1 MANTEDYL
9 DSLLNSI
16 NNTNM
21 SGKKSKSYS
30 GSDPYDNASEAFRKF
45 EREQEYKREQR
56 KKREEEQRFLQ
67 EFEGELEQEDVDDFL
82 RQFELELAEE
92 EENEANESV
101 NTQSS
106 VDENAGNI
114 ADMVSNAVENS
125 TAGSSATSEQTVSG
139 DTQAAASA
147 DNAEFFENLE
157 EIVSDAS
164 ANDTD
169 QGTPQGTSK
178 QGEMSGVSDEGAA
191 QEAQSSEPEYVE
203 EEPIGELDSA
213 NADLLELLN
222 GVEGDADLSE
232 IGDLLNAD
240 SNDITLQETGA
251 AYDEGVKA
259 ASSGSAA
266 TGTKEKADD
275 EKKKPKKKKGFF
287 AKLAATLFG
296 EEEESTDV
304 EHVEVPESR
313 DLENISDENLQ
324 ILKELE
330 AAEQAGAAK
339 EDKKQAK
346 KDKKKAK
353 KEKKEKEPK
362 EKKPRKKREK
372 KVKEPKPEE
381 PDNTPPLPKKPVI
394 LIFLMAFSILALV
407 LLMMKLS
414 GKNSYIDTAKQAM
427 DNGEYVEA
435 YEQLSGLN
443 LKGNDQ
449 KLYEEVSTMAAV
461 QEQYQAYLTLMG
473 ADKYDL
479 ALDALVRGIGRY
491 DKGLD
496 NAKKYGREGEM
507 NHLKDQLEEALDQQ
521 FGMST
526 DDARKLYKIKDR
538 EEYSKEIQKIIQKM
552 NLGQEEK

>member
-1 MANTEDYL
+1 MSTVTIV
-9 DSLLNSI
+9 LLVI
-16 NNTNM
+16 LVILIAALIGLYFF
-21 SGKKSKSYS
+21 GKK
-30 GSDPYDNASEAFRKF
+30 A
-45 EREQEYKREQR
+45 Q
-56 KKREEEQRFLQ
+56 KKQEEQQ
-67 EFEGELEQEDVDDFL
+67 AQI
-82 RQFELELAEE
+82 
-92 EENEANESV
+92 EA
-101 NTQSS
+101 TK
-106 VDENAGNI
+106 
-114 ADMVSNAVENS
+114 
-125 TAGSSATSEQTVSG
+125 QTVSMLVIDKKRMPLKESG
-139 DTQAAASA
+139 LPQMVIEQKPKLMRRSKLPIVKAKIGPKIAIMIA
-147 DNAEFFENLE
+147 DEKVFDLIPLKKEIKAEVSGLY
-157 EIVSDAS
+157 IV
-164 ANDTD
+164 
-169 QGTPQGTSK
+169 
-178 QGEMSGVSDEGAA
+178 
-191 QEAQSSEPEYVE
+191 
-203 EEPIGELDSA
+203 
-213 NADLLELLN
+213 
-222 GVEGDADLSE
+222 
-232 IGDLLNAD
+232 
-240 SNDITLQETGA
+240 
-251 AYDEGVKA
+251 GVKGIR
-259 ASSGSAA
+259 GSLQTPA
-266 TGTKEKADD
+266 
-275 EKKKPKKKKGFF
+275 PKKKGFF

-296 EEEESTDV
+296 EEEEPTDV
-304 EHVEVPESR
+304 EHVEVPESQ

-372 KVKEPKPEE
+372 KV
-381 PDNTPPLPKKPVI
+381 PKKPVI

>member
-1 MANTEDYL
+1 M
-9 DSLLNSI
+9 
-16 NNTNM
+16 
-21 SGKKSKSYS
+21 
-30 GSDPYDNASEAFRKF
+30 
-45 EREQEYKREQR
+45 
-56 KKREEEQRFLQ
+56 
-67 EFEGELEQEDVDDFL
+67 
-82 RQFELELAEE
+82 
-92 EENEANESV
+92 
-101 NTQSS
+101 
-106 VDENAGNI
+106 
-114 ADMVSNAVENS
+114 
-125 TAGSSATSEQTVSG
+125 
-139 DTQAAASA
+139 
-147 DNAEFFENLE
+147 
-157 EIVSDAS
+157 
-164 ANDTD
+164 
-169 QGTPQGTSK
+169 
-178 QGEMSGVSDEGAA
+178 
-191 QEAQSSEPEYVE
+191 
-203 EEPIGELDSA
+203 
-213 NADLLELLN
+213 
-222 GVEGDADLSE
+222 
-232 IGDLLNAD
+232 
-240 SNDITLQETGA
+240 
-251 AYDEGVKA
+251 
-259 ASSGSAA
+259 
-266 TGTKEKADD
+266 
-275 EKKKPKKKKGFF
+275 
-287 AKLAATLFG
+287 FG
-296 EEEESTDV
+296 EEESTDV
-304 EHVEVPESR
+304 EHVEVPESQ

-330 AAEQAGAAK
+330 AAEQRQELQK
-339 EDKKQAK
+339 RIRNRRKRTRR
-346 KDKKKAK
+346 
-353 KEKKEKEPK
+353 
-362 EKKPRKKREK
+362 KPRKRRKKKSQRKRNQERSGKK
-372 KVKEPKPEE
+372 KVKGAK
-381 PDNTPPLPKKPVI
+381 NRKSRTIRLHFRKKPVI

-449 KLYEEVSTMAAV
+449 KLYKEVSTMAAV

>member
-191 QEAQSSEPEYVE
+191 QEAQSSEPEYAE

-296 EEEESTDV
+296 EEEEPTDV
-304 EHVEVPESR
+304 EHVEVPESQ

-353 KEKKEKEPK
+353 KEKKE
-362 EKKPRKKREK
+362 
-372 KVKEPKPEE
+372 KEPKPEE

>member
-191 QEAQSSEPEYVE
+191 QEAQSSEPEYAE

-259 ASSGSAA
+259 ASSDSAA

-296 EEEESTDV
+296 EEEEESTDV
-304 EHVEVPESR
+304 EHVEVPESQ

-353 KEKKEKEPK
+353 KEKKE
-362 EKKPRKKREK
+362 
-372 KVKEPKPEE
+372 KEPKPEE

-449 KLYEEVSTMAAV
+449 KLYKEVSTMAAV

>member
-1 MANTEDYL
+1 
-9 DSLLNSI
+9 
-16 NNTNM
+16 
-21 SGKKSKSYS
+21 
-30 GSDPYDNASEAFRKF
+30 
-45 EREQEYKREQR
+45 
-56 KKREEEQRFLQ
+56 
-67 EFEGELEQEDVDDFL
+67 
-82 RQFELELAEE
+82 
-92 EENEANESV
+92 
-101 NTQSS
+101 
-106 VDENAGNI
+106 
-114 ADMVSNAVENS
+114 MVSNAVENS

-191 QEAQSSEPEYVE
+191 QEAQSSEPEYAE

-259 ASSGSAA
+259 ASSDSAA

-296 EEEESTDV
+296 EEEEESTDV
-304 EHVEVPESR
+304 EHVEVPESQ

-449 KLYEEVSTMAAV
+449 KLYKEVSTMAAV

>member
-1 MANTEDYL
+1 M
-9 DSLLNSI
+9 
-16 NNTNM
+16 
-21 SGKKSKSYS
+21 
-30 GSDPYDNASEAFRKF
+30 PC
-45 EREQEYKREQR
+45 
-56 KKREEEQRFLQ
+56 
-67 EFEGELEQEDVDDFL
+67 
-82 RQFELELAEE
+82 
-92 EENEANESV
+92 
-101 NTQSS
+101 
-106 VDENAGNI
+106 
-114 ADMVSNAVENS
+114 SNVRLMR
-125 TAGSSATSEQTVSG
+125 V
-139 DTQAAASA
+139 
-147 DNAEFFENLE
+147 
-157 EIVSDAS
+157 
-164 ANDTD
+164 
-169 QGTPQGTSK
+169 
-178 QGEMSGVSDEGAA
+178 SGVSDEGAA
-191 QEAQSSEPEYVE
+191 QEAQSSEPEYAE

-259 ASSGSAA
+259 ASSDSAA

-275 EKKKPKKKKGFF
+275 EKKKSKKKKGFF

-304 EHVEVPESR
+304 EHVEVPESQ

-427 DNGEYVEA
+427 DNGDYVEA
-435 YEQLSGLN
+435 YEQLSGLD

-449 KLYEEVSTMAAV
+449 KLYKEVSTMAAV

>member
-101 NTQSS
+101 NTQSY

-191 QEAQSSEPEYVE
+191 QEAQSSEPEYAE

-296 EEEESTDV
+296 EEESTDV
-304 EHVEVPESR
+304 EHVEVPESQ

-362 EKKPRKKREK
+362 EK

-449 KLYEEVSTMAAV
+449 KLYKEVSTMAAV

>member
-191 QEAQSSEPEYVE
+191 QEAQSSEPEYAE

-259 ASSGSAA
+259 ASSDSAA

-296 EEEESTDV
+296 EEEEESTDV
-304 EHVEVPESR
+304 EHVEVPESQ

-339 EDKKQAK
+339 E
-346 KDKKKAK
+346 DKKKAK

-449 KLYEEVSTMAAV
+449 KLYKEVSTMAAV

>member
-169 QGTPQGTSK
+169 QGTPQRTSK

-191 QEAQSSEPEYVE
+191 QEAQSSEPEYAE

-275 EKKKPKKKKGFF
+275 EKKKSKKKKGFF

-296 EEEESTDV
+296 EEEEPTDV
-304 EHVEVPESR
+304 EHVEVPESQ

-449 KLYEEVSTMAAV
+449 KLYKEVSTMAAV

-526 DDARKLYKIKDR
+526 DDARELYKIKDR

>member
-106 VDENAGNI
+106 VDENAGNV
-114 ADMVSNAVENS
+114 ADAVSNAVENS

-139 DTQAAASA
+139 DTQAAAQV

-178 QGEMSGVSDEGAA
+178 QGEMLDVSDEGAA
-191 QEAQSSEPEYVE
+191 QEAQSSEPEYAE

-259 ASSGSAA
+259 ASSGSVA

-275 EKKKPKKKKGFF
+275 EKKKSKKKKGFF

-304 EHVEVPESR
+304 EHVEVPESQ

-449 KLYEEVSTMAAV
+449 KLYKEVSTMAAV

-552 NLGQEEK
+552 NLGQKEK

>member
-101 NTQSS
+101 NTQSP

-191 QEAQSSEPEYVE
+191 QEAQSSEPEYAE

-296 EEEESTDV
+296 EEESTDV

-381 PDNTPPLPKKPVI
+381 PVI

-427 DNGEYVEA
+427 DNGDYVEA
-435 YEQLSGLN
+435 YEQLSGLD

-449 KLYEEVSTMAAV
+449 KLYKEVSTMAAV

>member
-191 QEAQSSEPEYVE
+191 QEAQSSEPEYAE

-296 EEEESTDV
+296 EEEEPTDV
-304 EHVEVPESR
+304 EHVEVPESQ

-381 PDNTPPLPKKPVI
+381 PVI

>member
-362 EKKPRKKREK
+362 
-372 KVKEPKPEE
+372 PEE

-427 DNGEYVEA
+427 DNGDYVEA
-435 YEQLSGLN
+435 YEQLSGLD

-449 KLYEEVSTMAAV
+449 KLYKEVSTMAAV

>member
-101 NTQSS
+101 NTQSP

-191 QEAQSSEPEYVE
+191 QEAQSSEPEYAE

-296 EEEESTDV
+296 EEESTDV
-304 EHVEVPESR
+304 EHVEVPESQ

-372 KVKEPKPEE
+372 KVKE
-381 PDNTPPLPKKPVI
+381 PLPKKPVI

-449 KLYEEVSTMAAV
+449 KLYKEVSTMAAV

>member
-203 EEPIGELDSA
+203 EESIGELDSA

-304 EHVEVPESR
+304 EHVEVPESQ

-346 KDKKKAK
+346 KDK
-353 KEKKEKEPK
+353 
-362 EKKPRKKREK
+362 KKPRKKREK

-449 KLYEEVSTMAAV
+449 KLYKEVSTMAAV

-473 ADKYDL
+473 ADKYDF

>member
-92 EENEANESV
+92 EE
-101 NTQSS
+101 
-106 VDENAGNI
+106 
-114 ADMVSNAVENS
+114 VSNAVENS

-178 QGEMSGVSDEGAA
+178 QGEMSGVSDDGAA
-191 QEAQSSEPEYVE
+191 QEAQSSEPEYAE

-296 EEEESTDV
+296 EEESTDV
-304 EHVEVPESR
+304 EHVEVPESQ

-449 KLYEEVSTMAAV
+449 KLYKEVSTMAAV

-552 NLGQEEK
+552 NLGQEEHWQQWDRRV

>member
-125 TAGSSATSEQTVSG
+125 TADSSATSEQTVSG

-169 QGTPQGTSK
+169 QGTPQGASK
-178 QGEMSGVSDEGAA
+178 QGEMPGVSDEGAA

-304 EHVEVPESR
+304 EHVEVPESQ

-449 KLYEEVSTMAAV
+449 KLYKEVSTMAAV

>member
-1 MANTEDYL
+1 M
-9 DSLLNSI
+9 
-16 NNTNM
+16 
-21 SGKKSKSYS
+21 
-30 GSDPYDNASEAFRKF
+30 
-45 EREQEYKREQR
+45 
-56 KKREEEQRFLQ
+56 
-67 EFEGELEQEDVDDFL
+67 
-82 RQFELELAEE
+82 
-92 EENEANESV
+92 
-101 NTQSS
+101 
-106 VDENAGNI
+106 
-114 ADMVSNAVENS
+114 
-125 TAGSSATSEQTVSG
+125 
-139 DTQAAASA
+139 

-178 QGEMSGVSDEGAA
+178 QGEMSDVSDEGAA
-191 QEAQSSEPEYVE
+191 QEAQSSEPEYAE

-259 ASSGSAA
+259 ASSGSVA

-275 EKKKPKKKKGFF
+275 EKKKSKKKKGFF

-304 EHVEVPESR
+304 EHVEVPESQ

-449 KLYEEVSTMAAV
+449 KLYKEVSTMAAV

-552 NLGQEEK
+552 NLGQKEK

>member
-101 NTQSS
+101 NTQSY

-191 QEAQSSEPEYVE
+191 QEAQSSEPEYAE

-296 EEEESTDV
+296 EEESTDV
-304 EHVEVPESR
+304 EHVEVPESQ

-381 PDNTPPLPKKPVI
+381 PVI

-449 KLYEEVSTMAAV
+449 KLYKEVSTMAAV

>member
-106 VDENAGNI
+106 VDENAGNV
-114 ADMVSNAVENS
+114 ADAVSDAVENS

-139 DTQAAASA
+139 DTQAAAQA

-191 QEAQSSEPEYVE
+191 QEAQSSEPEYAK

-259 ASSGSAA
+259 ASSGSTA

-275 EKKKPKKKKGFF
+275 EKKKSKKKKGFF

-304 EHVEVPESR
+304 EHVEVPESQ

-427 DNGEYVEA
+427 DNGDYVEA
-435 YEQLSGLN
+435 YEQLSGLD

-449 KLYEEVSTMAAV
+449 KLYKEVSTMAAV

-521 FGMST
+521 FGMNT

>member
-178 QGEMSGVSDEGAA
+178 QGERSGVYDEGAA
-191 QEAQSSEPEYVE
+191 QEAQSSEPEYAE

-275 EKKKPKKKKGFF
+275 EKKKFKKKKGFF

-296 EEEESTDV
+296 EEEEPTDV
-304 EHVEVPESR
+304 EHVEVPESQ

-449 KLYEEVSTMAAV
+449 KLYKEVSTMAAV

>member
-191 QEAQSSEPEYVE
+191 QEAQSSEPEYAE

-304 EHVEVPESR
+304 EHVEVPESQ

-346 KDKKKAK
+346 KDKKKASDK
-353 KEKKEKEPK
+353 
-362 EKKPRKKREK
+362 
-372 KVKEPKPEE
+372 
-381 PDNTPPLPKKPVI
+381 
-394 LIFLMAFSILALV
+394 
-407 LLMMKLS
+407 LL
-414 GKNSYIDTAKQAM
+414 
-427 DNGEYVEA
+427 
-435 YEQLSGLN
+435 
-443 LKGNDQ
+443 
-449 KLYEEVSTMAAV
+449 
-461 QEQYQAYLTLMG
+461 LT
-473 ADKYDL
+473 
-479 ALDALVRGIGRY
+479 
-491 DKGLD
+491 
-496 NAKKYGREGEM
+496 
-507 NHLKDQLEEALDQQ
+507 
-521 FGMST
+521 
-526 DDARKLYKIKDR
+526 
-538 EEYSKEIQKIIQKM
+538 
-552 NLGQEEK
+552 

>member
-287 AKLAATLFG
+287 AKLAETLFG
-296 EEEESTDV
+296 EEEE
-304 EHVEVPESR
+304 
-313 DLENISDENLQ
+313 SDENLQ

-427 DNGEYVEA
+427 DNGDYVEA

-449 KLYEEVSTMAAV
+449 KLYKEVSTMAAV

>member
-30 GSDPYDNASEAFRKF
+30 GSNPYDNASEAFRKF

-56 KKREEEQRFLQ
+56 KKKEEEQRFLQ

-106 VDENAGNI
+106 VDENAGNV
-114 ADMVSNAVENS
+114 ADAVSDAVENS
-125 TAGSSATSEQTVSG
+125 KTASNAANVQAVSS
-139 DTQAAASA
+139 DTQAAAQV

-169 QGTPQGTSK
+169 QGTPQGTSE

-191 QEAQSSEPEYVE
+191 QEAQSSEPEYAE

-259 ASSGSAA
+259 ASSGSTA

-275 EKKKPKKKKGFF
+275 EKKKSKKKKGFF

-304 EHVEVPESR
+304 EHVEVPESQ

-427 DNGEYVEA
+427 DNGDYVEA
-435 YEQLSGLN
+435 YEQLSGLD

-449 KLYEEVSTMAAV
+449 KLYKEVSTMAAV

>member
-101 NTQSS
+101 NTQSY

-191 QEAQSSEPEYVE
+191 QEAQSSEPEYAE

-296 EEEESTDV
+296 EEESTDV
-304 EHVEVPESR
+304 EHVEVPESQ

-353 KEKKEKEPK
+353 KEKKEKGESPFN
-362 EKKPRKKREK
+362 KK
-372 KVKEPKPEE
+372 
-381 PDNTPPLPKKPVI
+381 
-394 LIFLMAFSILALV
+394 
-407 LLMMKLS
+407 
-414 GKNSYIDTAKQAM
+414 
-427 DNGEYVEA
+427 
-435 YEQLSGLN
+435 
-443 LKGNDQ
+443 
-449 KLYEEVSTMAAV
+449 
-461 QEQYQAYLTLMG
+461 
-473 ADKYDL
+473 DK
-479 ALDALVRGIGRY
+479 
-491 DKGLD
+491 
-496 NAKKYGREGEM
+496 
-507 NHLKDQLEEALDQQ
+507 
-521 FGMST
+521 
-526 DDARKLYKIKDR
+526 
-538 EEYSKEIQKIIQKM
+538 
-552 NLGQEEK
+552 

>member
-362 EKKPRKKREK
+362 EKKP
-372 KVKEPKPEE
+372 KPEE

-427 DNGEYVEA
+427 DNGDYVEA
-435 YEQLSGLN
+435 YEQLSGLD

-449 KLYEEVSTMAAV
+449 KLYKEVSTMAAV

>member
-191 QEAQSSEPEYVE
+191 QEAQSSEPEYAE

-287 AKLAATLFG
+287 AKLVATLFG
-296 EEEESTDV
+296 EEEEPTDV
-304 EHVEVPESR
+304 EHVEVPESQ

-381 PDNTPPLPKKPVI
+381 PVI

-449 KLYEEVSTMAAV
+449 KLYKEVSTMAAV

-496 NAKKYGREGEM
+496 NAKQYGREGEM

>member
-1 MANTEDYL
+1 MSTVTIV
-9 DSLLNSI
+9 LLVI
-16 NNTNM
+16 LVILIAALIGLYFF
-21 SGKKSKSYS
+21 GKK
-30 GSDPYDNASEAFRKF
+30 A
-45 EREQEYKREQR
+45 Q
-56 KKREEEQRFLQ
+56 KKQEEQQ
-67 EFEGELEQEDVDDFL
+67 AQI
-82 RQFELELAEE
+82 
-92 EENEANESV
+92 EA
-101 NTQSS
+101 TK
-106 VDENAGNI
+106 
-114 ADMVSNAVENS
+114 
-125 TAGSSATSEQTVSG
+125 QTVSMLVIDKKRMPLKESG
-139 DTQAAASA
+139 LPQMVIEQTPKLMRRSKLPIVKAKIGPKIAIMIA
-147 DNAEFFENLE
+147 DEKVFDLIPLKKEIKAEVSGLY
-157 EIVSDAS
+157 IV
-164 ANDTD
+164 
-169 QGTPQGTSK
+169 
-178 QGEMSGVSDEGAA
+178 
-191 QEAQSSEPEYVE
+191 
-203 EEPIGELDSA
+203 
-213 NADLLELLN
+213 
-222 GVEGDADLSE
+222 
-232 IGDLLNAD
+232 
-240 SNDITLQETGA
+240 
-251 AYDEGVKA
+251 GVKGIR
-259 ASSGSAA
+259 GSLQTPA
-266 TGTKEKADD
+266 
-275 EKKKPKKKKGFF
+275 PKKKGFF

-304 EHVEVPESR
+304 EHVEVPESQ

-449 KLYEEVSTMAAV
+449 KLYKEVSTMAAV

-552 NLGQEEK
+552 NLGQKEK

>member
-1 MANTEDYL
+1 MKL
-9 DSLLNSI
+9 
-16 NNTNM
+16 M
-21 SGKKSKSYS
+21 S
-30 GSDPYDNASEAFRKF
+30 P
-45 EREQEYKREQR
+45 
-56 KKREEEQRFLQ
+56 
-67 EFEGELEQEDVDDFL
+67 
-82 RQFELELAEE
+82 
-92 EENEANESV
+92 V

-106 VDENAGNI
+106 VDENAGNV
-114 ADMVSNAVENS
+114 ADAVSNAVENS

-139 DTQAAASA
+139 DTQAAAQV

-178 QGEMSGVSDEGAA
+178 QGEMSDVSDEGAA
-191 QEAQSSEPEYVE
+191 QEAQSSEPEYAE

-259 ASSGSAA
+259 ASSGSVA

-275 EKKKPKKKKGFF
+275 EKKKSKKKKGFF

-304 EHVEVPESR
+304 EHVEVPESQ

-449 KLYEEVSTMAAV
+449 KLYKEVSTMAAV

-552 NLGQEEK
+552 NLGQKEK

>member
-1 MANTEDYL
+1 
-9 DSLLNSI
+9 
-16 NNTNM
+16 M
-21 SGKKSKSYS
+21 S
-30 GSDPYDNASEAFRKF
+30 
-45 EREQEYKREQR
+45 
-56 KKREEEQRFLQ
+56 
-67 EFEGELEQEDVDDFL
+67 
-82 RQFELELAEE
+82 
-92 EENEANESV
+92 
-101 NTQSS
+101 
-106 VDENAGNI
+106 
-114 ADMVSNAVENS
+114 
-125 TAGSSATSEQTVSG
+125 
-139 DTQAAASA
+139 AAY
-147 DNAEFFENLE
+147 
-157 EIVSDAS
+157 
-164 ANDTD
+164 ANDND

-296 EEEESTDV
+296 EEEEPTDV
-304 EHVEVPESR
+304 EHVEVPESQ

>member
-1 MANTEDYL
+1 MH
-9 DSLLNSI
+9 
-16 NNTNM
+16 
-21 SGKKSKSYS
+21 
-30 GSDPYDNASEAFRKF
+30 
-45 EREQEYKREQR
+45 
-56 KKREEEQRFLQ
+56 LQ
-67 EFEGELEQEDVDDFL
+67 M
-82 RQFELELAEE
+82 
-92 EENEANESV
+92 
-101 NTQSS
+101 
-106 VDENAGNI
+106 I
-114 ADMVSNAVENS
+114 PIM
-125 TAGSSATSEQTVSG
+125 
-139 DTQAAASA
+139 
-147 DNAEFFENLE
+147 
-157 EIVSDAS
+157 
-164 ANDTD
+164 
-169 QGTPQGTSK
+169 GTPQGTSK

-191 QEAQSSEPEYVE
+191 QEAQSSEPEYAE

-275 EKKKPKKKKGFF
+275 EKKKSKKKKGFF

-296 EEEESTDV
+296 EEEEPTDV
-304 EHVEVPESR
+304 EHVEVPESQ

-449 KLYEEVSTMAAV
+449 KLYKEVSTMAAV

-526 DDARKLYKIKDR
+526 DDARELYKIKDR

>member
-101 NTQSS
+101 NTQSY

-125 TAGSSATSEQTVSG
+125 TADSSATSEQTVSG

-178 QGEMSGVSDEGAA
+178 QGEMPGVSDEGAA

-304 EHVEVPESR
+304 EHVEVPESQ

-449 KLYEEVSTMAAV
+449 KLYKEVSTMAAV

>member
-191 QEAQSSEPEYVE
+191 QEAQSSEPEYAE

-275 EKKKPKKKKGFF
+275 EKKKSKKK
-287 AKLAATLFG
+287 
-296 EEEESTDV
+296 
-304 EHVEVPESR
+304 
-313 DLENISDENLQ
+313 N
-324 ILKELE
+324 
-330 AAEQAGAAK
+330 
-339 EDKKQAK
+339 
-346 KDKKKAK
+346 
-353 KEKKEKEPK
+353 KEKEPK
-362 EKKPRKKREK
+362 EKKPRKKWEK

-435 YEQLSGLN
+435 YEQLSGLD

-449 KLYEEVSTMAAV
+449 KLYKEVSTMAAV

>member
-191 QEAQSSEPEYVE
+191 QEAQSSEPEYAE

-304 EHVEVPESR
+304 EHVEVPESQ

-381 PDNTPPLPKKPVI
+381 PVI

-449 KLYEEVSTMAAV
+449 KLYKEVSTMAAV